1 MICFIRYTSP
11 GRLQNIIIDEVFWVI
26 ERICCE
32 QIGCEMWLNY
42 LLWLC
47 RCQGG
52 DNFTAMSKS
61 HPTSQMLNPAQLGG
75 IESSFVN
82 FAFFIK
88 SHMYNC
94 THRKSVDGV
103 NDLLYMRNTFNKE
116 CQVQWST
123 NISWICFSLR
133 KDYRTMLW
141 CEEAHWWAPCRI
153 GLDVLNE
160 CTETMLKTNSK

>member
-88 SHMYNC
+88 SHMYNVHTGNLWMVSTTCC
-94 THRKSVDGV
+94 TWGTRLTRNVKFNDQQTSVESALVWG
-103 NDLLYMRNTFNKE
+103 K
-116 CQVQWST
+116 
-123 NISWICFSLR
+123 I
-133 KDYRTMLW
+133 
-141 CEEAHWWAPCRI
+141 I
-153 GLDVLNE
+153 GLCYDARKHIGELHVE
-160 CTETMLKTNSK
+160 